1 MNHLVY
7 CLRRHIVNDGALSLI
22 RIHTDNYSRHAEQ
35 LPQNIAGVM
44 FIFRY
49 IGGG

>member
-22 RIHTDNYSRHAEQ
+22 RIHTDNHSRHAEQ
-35 LPQNIAGVM
+35 LLQDIAGA
-44 FIFRY
+44 IFNFR
-49 IGGG
+49 

>member
-22 RIHTDNYSRHAEQ
+22 RIHTDNYGRHTKQ
-35 LPQNIAGVM
+35 LLQNTADA
-44 FIFRY
+44 IFNFR
-49 IGGG
+49 

>member
-22 RIHTDNYSRHAEQ
+22 RIHTDNYSRHAKQ
-35 LPQNIAGVM
+35 LLQNIAGA
-44 FIFRY
+44 IFNFR
-49 IGGG
+49 